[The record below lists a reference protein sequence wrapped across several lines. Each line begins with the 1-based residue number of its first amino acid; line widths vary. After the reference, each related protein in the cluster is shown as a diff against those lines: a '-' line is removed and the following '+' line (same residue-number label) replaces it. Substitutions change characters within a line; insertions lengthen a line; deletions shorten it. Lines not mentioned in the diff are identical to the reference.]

1 MRPSTIWYILKQGFK
16 NIRRNWMFSVAS
28 VMTMAACIFLFGI
41 FYSIIN
47 NVNYIAKSVE
57 ERVPVTVFFNEGTTQ
72 DQINEIGDLIRQ
84 RPEVAEIKYESADT
98 ALEGFIK
105 DYFPDDPSAA
115 QAFLEDNPLVN
126 SSNYQ
131 VSVKNIEEQ
140 DALVKYIA
148 SLPNVRSVKQ
158 AQRAARTLGSINQ
171 IVYVISVAVI
181 GILLVIS
188 IFLISNTIAVG
199 ITVRSEEIGIMKYI
213 GATDRFVRAPFV
225 LEGVLLGVVGAAL
238 PLIAL
243 YFGYRSTVDFILTRY
258 SVLTGSVEF
267 MPANAIFRSLCPI
280 GILLGV
286 GIGFVGSFWS
296 TRKHLRV

>member
-28 VMTMAACIFLFGI
+28 VLTMAACIFLFGI

-57 ERVPVTVFFNEGTTQ
+57 ERVPVTVFFNEGTSQ
-72 DQINEIGDLIRQ
+72 QRIDEIGNQIRQ
-84 RPEVAEIKYESADT
+84 RPEVSEVVYESAET
-98 ALEGFIK
+98 ALQEFIK
-105 DYFPDDPSAA
+105 DYFPDDPAAA
-115 QAFLEDNPLVN
+115 QGFLEDNPLVN
-126 SSNYQ
+126 SSNYK
-131 VSVKNIEEQ
+131 VSVKNIEDQ
-140 DALVKYIA
+140 DALVRYIA
-148 SLPNVRSVKQ
+148 SLPDVRSVKQ

-171 IVYVISVAVI
+171 IVYVVSVVII
-181 GILLVIS
+181 GILLIIS

-225 LEGVLLGVVGAAL
+225 LEGIVLGLIGAAI
-238 PLIAL
+238 PLTAL
-243 YFGYRSTVDFILTRY
+243 YFGYQSTVDFILTRY
-258 SVLTGSVEF
+258 SVLSGSVSF
-267 MPANAIFRSLCPI
+267 MPAERIFRTLCPI
-280 GILLGV
+280 ALLLGV